1 MSHEPELTTPGNYPS
16 VKSVEA
22 ALPIRLTFL
31 AFDFLLG
38 ACFVGTVG
46 AVFLLCISNKD
57 AAFNAQLAWV
67 GWWAA
72 STVVVAWMRGV
83 LKLLAAI
90 VKRLP

>member
-1 MSHEPELTTPGNYPS
+1 MSAEP
-16 VKSVEA
+16 VKLVEA
-22 ALPIRLTFL
+22 ALPIRLTFA
-31 AFDFLLG
+31 AFEILLG
-38 ACFVGTVG
+38 LCFVGMVG
-46 AVFLLCISNKD
+46 AVFLLFISNKD

-90 VKRLP
+90 VRRLP